1 MVKNEYINNA
11 LKILKKSH
19 LKATKQRMS
28 IIDIMFLHGAS
39 HFTVEEIFNVV
50 NKKNLKISLATVYNC
65 INQFV
70 DIGLIKVVKISS
82 SKVYFDTNLKDHHHF
97 FCMKS
102 GKLTDIK
109 TNQVKILKLPKLPKG
124 KSLESVEVII
134 NIT

>member
-50 NKKNLKISLATVYNC
+50 NKKK
-65 INQFV
+65 
-70 DIGLIKVVKISS
+70 
-82 SKVYFDTNLKDHHHF
+82 
-97 FCMKS
+97 
-102 GKLTDIK
+102 
-109 TNQVKILKLPKLPKG
+109 
-124 KSLESVEVII
+124 
-134 NIT
+134 